1 MCGGAWALQ
10 GGDGSGLWWEFW
22 QKCIVLGQGITLLLD
37 GNGNVAEVHVM
48 LIKVTSK
55 RQVTFPAAVLEALGA
70 VPGSH
75 LEIQPRADG
84 FLLRARG
91 INRSKLAPLRSIIA
105 KGTKPFDVEA
115 FREQRHE
122 PENRY

>member
-1 MCGGAWALQ
+1 MWRGTVVLLKMEQ
-10 GGDGSGLWWEFW
+10 GS
-22 QKCIVLGQGITLLLD
+22 TLPLD
-37 GNGNVAEVHVM
+37 GNGNVDECYSM

-70 VPGSH
+70 APGSH

-91 INRSKLAPLRSIIA
+91 IDRSKLAPLRGKIK
-105 KGTKPFDVEA
+105 KGTKPFDVET
-115 FREQRHE
+115 FRQQRHE
-122 PENRY
+122 PSLRD